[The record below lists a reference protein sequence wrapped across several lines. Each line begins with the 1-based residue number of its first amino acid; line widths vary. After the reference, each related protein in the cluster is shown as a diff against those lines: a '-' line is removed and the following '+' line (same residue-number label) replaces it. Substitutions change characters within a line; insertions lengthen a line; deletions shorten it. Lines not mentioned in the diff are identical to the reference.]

1 MLGPSSEV
9 PTHGLLPPQRRS
21 GTPRRDRSRR
31 RWRPVPC
38 SAHRLPCSIPAA
50 RAMALPPPSKV
61 KSTPAEHPPP
71 GPSSSSSSSS
81 SASCLGARE
90 GGRRRGGPTWT
101 VQPFSRRTRKADLPL
116 PRTACTRPRTS
127 TAAPARA
134 AVSAPTSVHTFPVSA
149 CDCTRGAGPYLPAA
163 SSGSLGS
170 STTCAALPPVSPRP
184 PARGRPRPR
193 RRAPAGAE
201 REAERAGRA
210 GAGGRGREGGTD
222 LLLDAAL
229 DLGLLVLALLAL
241 LLAAARGRAG
251 VHQRLQVHPLAQ
263 GPLVEPG
270 CHCSRPR
277 RAAAPRSSS
286 GTRRRSWGYGGGG
299 WMRPSRCARRAA
311 RRCCCVPAL

>member
-1 MLGPSSEV
+1 MRAAPHRQRARTGPLFAANNKVQGQGGARGTPAAANAAPIPRGIGAGRAQLSPPHRSRPPTQGTPAAVNPAPIPRGRRAVLGPSSEV
-9 PTHGLLPPQRRS
+9 PVHGLLPPQRRS

-134 AVSAPTSVHTFPVSA
+134 AVSAPTSVHTFPVTA

-193 RRAPAGAE
+193 GRAPAGAE
-201 REAERAGRA
+201 REAERAGRTC
-210 GAGGRGREGGTD
+210 GSGREREGGRD
-222 LLLDAAL
+222 
-229 DLGLLVLALLAL
+229 
-241 LLAAARGRAG
+241 
-251 VHQRLQVHPLAQ
+251 
-263 GPLVEPG
+263 GP
-270 CHCSRPR
+270 
-277 RAAAPRSSS
+277 
-286 GTRRRSWGYGGGG
+286 
-299 WMRPSRCARRAA
+299 
-311 RRCCCVPAL
+311 PA